1 MCLKQIFDCKKI
13 NKYTSYSKI
22 NQNLA
27 LKNLCCFRQ
36 TQKVLKSMAN
46 LFVTFCPNVNDS
58 SSTLRVLSGHVSIC
72 NMRTSKLLQNIPK
85 ILPPSPCMKS
95 WYHDKFHDFL
105 NSFAINRIFKQF
117 IQTVLSMVRE
127 QDVRNLLLFRAY
139 VIKLNSITWRS
150 FFYPLYSTI
159 QYTSNSTSKYRL
171 KKLND

>member
-27 LKNLCCFRQ
+27 LMNLCCFRQ

-46 LFVTFCPNVNDS
+46 SFVTFFPNVNDS
-58 SSTLRVLSGHVSIC
+58 FSTLLVLSGHVSIC
-72 NMRTSKLLQNIPK
+72 NMRTSKFLQNVPK

-127 QDVRNLLLFRAY
+127 QDVRNLLLFRDY

-159 QYTSNSTSKYRL
+159 QNTSSWTLKIRL
-171 KKLND
+171 MKLND